1 MKRSHWYMIFA
12 SLAAAVL
19 IACGTGGD
27 NDDGAGNGTDGTE
40 ESPPAEGEASSTGRD
55 GRFEF
60 TVDSMECGDTE
71 IGDENTFAETAQG
84 EYCLVTITVE
94 NIGDEARTLDVLSQ
108 SARDTEDREYEA
120 DDSLA
125 AAIEYDEVWYN
136 TINPGNTVEGVLV
149 YDVPD
154 GTELVELE
162 LHDAALSDGVTVS
175 IP

>member
-1 MKRSHWYMIFA
+1 MIFA
-12 SLAAAVL
+12 SLVAAVL
-19 IACGTGGD
+19 IACGTAGD
-27 NDDGAGNGTDGTE
+27 NGDGAGNGTDGTE

-55 GRFEF
+55 GHFEF
-60 TVDSMECGDTE
+60 TVDNMECGVPE
-71 IGDENTFAETAQG
+71 IGDDFTAETAQG
-84 EYCLVTITVE
+84 EYCLVSITVE
-94 NIGDEARTLDVLSQ
+94 NIGDEARTLDVFSQ
-108 SARDTEDREYEA
+108 TARDSEDREYEA

-136 TINPGNTVEGVLV
+136 TINPGNTVEGILV

-154 GTELVELE
+154 GTDLVELE